1 MIWNIITNTAKAVG
15 FTTIAV
21 SYVAVEGTKRIY
33 RGSKEAVSFCKDTFA
48 EMKLVLKANGIVKGS
63 KVHDAHMAIAMQCD
77 TAEEYEAML
86 HEAGMLD
93 YCPVTNL
100 DSVRNMTEE
109 EKRELDTLDD

>member
-63 KVHDAHMAIAMQCD
+63 KAYDAHMAIAMQCD
-77 TAEEYEAML
+77 TIEEFEETL
-86 HEAGMLD
+86 HKAGMLD
-93 YCPVTNL
+93 YDPETDPVAYEEFCDKM
-100 DSVRNMTEE
+100 DSDEPIVI
-109 EKRELDTLDD
+109 